1 MNPQQDDWNVW
12 RWCVIAGLVSLL
24 VIVGYRVAGEA
35 LAVADRFVSVYER
48 THAPRLQQTSTD
60 WPTGESRQSV
70 NTQREHEEK
79 IDAWLARH
87 DDGVIGSSEAARRRA
102 ISDAA
107 KGGSK

>member
-1 MNPQQDDWNVW
+1 MNQQHDDWNVW

-24 VIVGYRVAGEA
+24 AIVGYRVAGEA

-48 THAPRLQQTSTD
+48 SHEPRLQETVTD

-70 NTQREHEEK
+70 RTEREHSEK
-79 IDAWLARH
+79 VESWLARH

-107 KGGSK
+107 KGVSK